1 MRYIKDCISLSSEH
15 DYPLLRQVLRSG
27 FITHDQLFEFMRLGK
42 YESSRSSFNWRVRRL
57 TKYGLIA
64 RHTVPSAGKAFVYSI
79 TPAGESELAGIGEQF
94 ITTPAKPDRNNK
106 ELQVAHSLELN
117 NIYLSLLRAGLLVRW
132 VPEIQ
137 MRSRNLS
144 MGVRNGK
151 VYDAI
156 VTIRVDERD
165 ATFALEYERTA
176 KSEGLY
182 AEVFNKFEAEQDLD
196 HFLYL
201 ASTEDVL
208 KFVSWQFRN
217 SKRNVCFGLLAD
229 WYRRLLDTQVFDWN
243 CHQYRPFRTALMGGA
258 DPTQVSAG
266 VLS

>member
-1 MRYIKDCISLSSEH
+1 MRYIKDCISLNSEH
-15 DYPLLRQVLRSG
+15 DYPLLSQVLRSG
-27 FITHDQLFEFMRLGK
+27 FITHDQLFELMQIRK
-42 YESSRSSFNWRVRRL
+42 HESNRSTFNWRARRL

-64 RHTVPSAGKAFVYSI
+64 RHTVPSVGKAFVYSI
-79 TPAGESELAGIGEQF
+79 TSSGELELAGIGEQF

-117 NIYLSLLRAGLLVRW
+117 NIYLSLLRADLLVRW

-137 MRSRNLS
+137 LRSRNLS

-156 VTIRVDERD
+156 VTVRLDNRD

-182 AEVFNKFEAEQDLD
+182 AEVFNKFEAEDDLD
-196 HFLYL
+196 RFLYL
-201 ASTEDVL
+201 ASNEDVL

-229 WYRRLLDTQVFDWN
+229 WYRCLLDTEVFDWK
-243 CHQYRPFRTALMGGA
+243 CHQYRPFRAALIGGTDSTRA
-258 DPTQVSAG
+258 SRS
-266 VLS
+266 VLP

>member
-1 MRYIKDCISLSSEH
+1 MRYIKDSISLSPEH

-27 FITHDQLFEFMRLGK
+27 LVTHDQLFEFTQLGN
-42 YESSRSSFNWRVRRL
+42 YESSRPTFNWRVRRL
-57 TKYGLIA
+57 TKYGLTV

-79 TPAGESELAGIGEQF
+79 TPAGELELAGIGEQF
-94 ITTPAKPDRNNK
+94 LTTPGKLDRNDK

-117 NIYLSLLRAGLLVRW
+117 NIHLSLLRAGLLVRW

-137 MRSRNLS
+137 LRSRNLS

-156 VTIRVDERD
+156 MTVRLDNRN

-176 KSEGLY
+176 KSKEEY
-182 AEVFNKFEAEQDLD
+182 AEVRNKFEAEQELD
-196 HFLYL
+196 RFLYL

-229 WYRRLLDTQVFDWN
+229 WYRRLLDTEVFNWT
-243 CHQYRPFRTALMGGA
+243 CHKYRPFRAALMGGA
-258 DPTQVSAG
+258 DPAQVSPG
-266 VLS
+266 VLL

>member
-1 MRYIKDCISLSSEH
+1 
-15 DYPLLRQVLRSG
+15 
-27 FITHDQLFEFMRLGK
+27 
-42 YESSRSSFNWRVRRL
+42 
-57 TKYGLIA
+57 
-64 RHTVPSAGKAFVYSI
+64 VYSI
-79 TPAGESELAGIGEQF
+79 TPAGEIELAGVGEQF

-106 ELQVAHSLELN
+106 ELQTAHSLELN
-117 NIYLSLLRAGLLVRW
+117 NIYLSLLRADLLVRW

-137 MRSRNLS
+137 LRSRNLS

-156 VTIRVDERD
+156 VTVRLDHRD
-165 ATFALEYERTA
+165 ATFALEYERTV
-176 KSEGLY
+176 KSEEQY
-182 AEVFNKFEAEQDLD
+182 AEVLNKFETEEQID

-201 ASTEDVL
+201 ASNEDVH

-229 WYRRLLDTQVFDWN
+229 WYRRLLDTEVFDWT
-243 CHQYRPFRTALMGGA
+243 CHQYRPFRTALMGST
-258 DPTQVSAG
+258 DPTQSSTG

>member
-1 MRYIKDCISLSSEH
+1 MRYIKDCISLNAEH

-27 FITHDQLFEFMRLGK
+27 FITHDQLFEFMQLGK

-64 RHTVPSAGKAFVYSI
+64 RHMVPSAGKAFVYSI
-79 TPAGESELAGIGEQF
+79 TRAGEIELAGIGEQF
-94 ITTPAKPDRNNK
+94 ITTPAKPDRKNK

-117 NIYLSLLRAGLLVRW
+117 NIHLSLLRAGLLVRW

-137 MRSRNLS
+137 LRSRNLS
-144 MGVRNGK
+144 MDVANGK

-156 VTIRVDERD
+156 VTVRVDGRD
-165 ATFALEYERTA
+165 TMFALEYERTA
-176 KSEGLY
+176 KSKELY
-182 AEVFNKFEAEQDLD
+182 AEVRNKFEAEEDLD
-196 HFLYL
+196 RFLYL

-229 WYRRLLDTQVFDWN
+229 WYRRLLDTEVFDWT
-243 CHQYRPFRTALMGGA
+243 CHKYRPFRAALMGGA
-258 DPTQVSAG
+258 DPTQVFPG
-266 VLS
+266 ILP

>member
-1 MRYIKDCISLSSEH
+1 MRYIKDSISLSPEH

-27 FITHDQLFEFMRLGK
+27 LVTHDQLFEFMQLGN
-42 YESSRSSFNWRVRRL
+42 YESSRPTFNWRVRRL
-57 TKYGLIA
+57 TKYGLTV

-79 TPAGESELAGIGEQF
+79 TPAGEIELAGIGEQF

-117 NIYLSLLRAGLLVRW
+117 NIYLSLLRADLHVRW

-137 MRSRNLS
+137 LRSRNLS

-156 VTIRVDERD
+156 VTVRLDNRG

-182 AEVFNKFEAEQDLD
+182 AEVRNKFEAEQDLD

-229 WYRRLLDTQVFDWN
+229 WYRRLLDTEVFDWT
-243 CHQYRPFRTALMGGA
+243 CHQYRPFRTALMGST
-258 DPTQVSAG
+258 DPTEGSTD

>member
-1 MRYIKDCISLSSEH
+1 MRYIKDCISLNSEH
-15 DYPLLRQVLRSG
+15 DYPLLSQVLRSG
-27 FITHDQLFEFMRLGK
+27 FVTHDQLFEFMQIRMH
-42 YESSRSSFNWRVRRL
+42 ESNRSTFNWRARRL

-64 RHTVPSAGKAFVYSI
+64 RHMVPSAGKAFVYSI
-79 TPAGESELAGIGEQF
+79 TPAGELELAGFGEQF
-94 ITTPAKPDRNNK
+94 LTTPAKPGRNDK
-106 ELQVAHSLELN
+106 ELQVTHSLELN
-117 NIYLSLLRAGLLVRW
+117 NIYLSLLRADLLVRW

-137 MRSRNLS
+137 LRSRNLS

-156 VTIRVDERD
+156 VTVRLDNRG

-182 AEVFNKFEAEQDLD
+182 AEVRNKFEAEQDLD

-229 WYRRLLDTQVFDWN
+229 WYRRLLDTEVFDWT
-243 CHQYRPFRTALMGGA
+243 CHQYRPFRTALMGST
-258 DPTQVSAG
+258 DPTQSSTG